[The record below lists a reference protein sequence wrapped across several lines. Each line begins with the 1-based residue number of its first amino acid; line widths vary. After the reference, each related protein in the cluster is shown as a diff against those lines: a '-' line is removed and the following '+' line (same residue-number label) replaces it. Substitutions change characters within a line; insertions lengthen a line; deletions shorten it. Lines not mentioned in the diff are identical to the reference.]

1 MVYPFEHMEKN
12 EVLEGILSVRAA
24 IEADSRD
31 VYGVFVDAEKMRKRD
46 RKITGFVSFLKA
58 RGMRPELCERSKIDA
73 IVGASEGAGS
83 THGGVAA
90 LVGPRRYTPVGPLLG
105 KTADERG
112 FCVYL
117 DGIEDPYNLGYAV
130 RSLYAA
136 GASGVILPQRDRR
149 SGTAVLAR
157 SSAGAFELLTLSE
170 LSGSDDAEKR
180 TELVELA
187 HSLGFVTA
195 CAGVSERAL
204 PVFAYDGGFPLLLFI
219 GGEKRGISPEF
230 YDSADAILSI
240 PYASPD
246 IRYSL
251 PSASVAAVMG
261 FALMRKKAE
270 KPE

>member
-1 MVYPFEHMEKN
+1 MEKN
-12 EVLEGILSVRAA
+12 EILEGILSVRAA
-24 IEADSRD
+24 IEADSRE
-31 VYGVFVDAEKMRKRD
+31 VYGVFVDAEKMRRRD

-58 RGMRPELCERSKIDA
+58 RGMRLELCERAKIDA

-90 LVGPRRYTPVGPLLG
+90 LVGPRRYAPVEALLQ
-105 KTADERG
+105 KAKDERG

-117 DGIEDPYNLGYAV
+117 DGIEDPYNLGYAA

-136 GASGVILPQRDRR
+136 GASGVILPKRDRT
-149 SGTAVLAR
+149 SATSTLAR

-170 LSGSDDAEKR
+170 LTDSDDAEKR
-180 TELVELA
+180 TAFIDLVRS
-187 HSLGFVTA
+187 HGFTVA
-195 CAGVSERAL
+195 CAGVCERAL
-204 PVFAYDGGFPLLLFI
+204 PVFDYDGGFPLLLFI

-230 YDSADAILSI
+230 YDSADHVLSI

-251 PSASVAAVMG
+251 PSAAVAAVTG
-261 FALMRKKAE
+261 FALMRKRK
-270 KPE
+270 